1 MKLSRA
7 QIQYLLIIYEMLEK
21 GPVRLRDVA
30 EILQV
35 SKPSV
40 HGMEEQFVR
49 LGLLEKKRYMPI
61 RMTEAGVKTVREYKG
76 QLALL
81 SGYLEKSL
89 DLPREEAEES
99 ALALLGEWT
108 EAYRRHVYGCLYAKQ
123 EEKRCG
129 L

>member
-61 RMTEAGVKTVREYKG
+61 RMTEAGVKTVKEYKG

-89 DLPREEAEES
+89 DLPMEEAKES
-99 ALALLGEWT
+99 ALVLLGEWT
-108 EAYRRHVYGCLYAKQ
+108 EAYRRHVYRYLYAKQ
-123 EEKRCG
+123 GEKRCG